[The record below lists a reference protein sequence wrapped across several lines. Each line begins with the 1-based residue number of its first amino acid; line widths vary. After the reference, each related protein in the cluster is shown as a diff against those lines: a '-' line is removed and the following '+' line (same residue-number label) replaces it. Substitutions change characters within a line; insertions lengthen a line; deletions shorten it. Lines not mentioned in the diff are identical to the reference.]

1 MRAARHDTNADERP
15 LRRDAERNRRR
26 VLTAAADAFA
36 EGGLAVTMDEVARR
50 AGVGVGT
57 VYRRFPDKELLIE
70 ALFEQRID
78 ELVALAEAARDD
90 RDPFAGLVRFFETL
104 LAVQA
109 ADRGLK
115 DVVLGTARGAGRAA
129 RARERIGPIVDDLMA
144 RARDAGD
151 VRSDLAASDLA
162 VIQLML
168 GAVIDFTHD
177 VDPDAWRR
185 VLAIVLDGLRSQ
197 RDGPS
202 PLPVPALDDAQ
213 LERAI
218 DAWRTR
224 RVDPRRTAG
233 GRESPAQP
241 ASLAVGAPG

>member
-1 MRAARHDTNADERP
+1 MEPTRHDTNPEERP

-26 VLTAAADAFA
+26 ILTAAADAFA

-70 ALFEQRID
+70 ALFDARID

-90 RDPFAGLVRFFETL
+90 PDPSAGLVRFFEAF

-129 RARERIGPIVDDLMA
+129 RARDRIGPIVDELLA
-144 RARDAGD
+144 RALDAGD
-151 VRSDLAASDLA
+151 VRRDVTASDLA
-162 VIQLML
+162 LIQFML

-177 VDPDAWRR
+177 VAPETWRR
-185 VLAIVLDGLRSQ
+185 VLAIVLDGLAPR
-197 RDGPS
+197 REGPS
-202 PLPVPALDDAQ
+202 PLPAPALDDAQ
-213 LERAI
+213 LERAM
-218 DAWRTR
+218 DAWRHLSR
-224 RVDPRRTAG
+224 
-233 GRESPAQP
+233 
-241 ASLAVGAPG
+241 